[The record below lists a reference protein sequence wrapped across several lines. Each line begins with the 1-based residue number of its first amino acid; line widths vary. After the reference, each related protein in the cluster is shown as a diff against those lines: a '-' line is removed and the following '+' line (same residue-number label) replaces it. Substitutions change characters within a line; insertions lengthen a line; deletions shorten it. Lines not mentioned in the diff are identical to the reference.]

1 MSPDPRRGAAARVPV
16 HAATTAAVIAA
27 CVWVPSAIGAF
38 THLDAPAR
46 TRVTVFAVIMTT
58 ALAWLAGGP
67 GARTLHHR
75 SAPTGGPGARTLHH
89 RSAPTG
95 ETDEIH
101 FRRWIEAQLEAGQDR
116 GAAAQRLRPAWEA
129 WRARDRID
137 EQARARHEAAH
148 AVVAHSLGHT
158 ILSADIRHAGDRGG
172 RVESVPPLPSRG
184 AGPDLWD
191 ALTITV
197 AGNVLD
203 LAEGRHNISSRDD
216 IRAAETIAAAMIST
230 GHAPDPDAPP
240 RTIARAAD
248 DARARANWI
257 LITHKSQVN
266 ALAAALIE
274 RRALTGR
281 QVHDL
286 LRPERP

>member
-1 MSPDPRRGAAARVPV
+1 MKK
-16 HAATTAAVIAA
+16 TAAVIAA

-58 ALAWLAGGP
+58 ALAWLA
-67 GARTLHHR
+67 
-75 SAPTGGPGARTLHH
+75 GGPGARTLHH

-203 LAEGRHNISSRDD
+203 LTEGRRNISARDD

-257 LITHKSQVN
+257 LITHKNQVN

>member
-1 MSPDPRRGAAARVPV
+1 MSGVGRSGQRRVYFFWCDPL
-16 HAATTAAVIAA
+16 TAAVRIVMCAA
-27 CVWVPSAIGAF
+27 VIFAARRWVPGAVEAF
-38 THLDAPAR
+38 MRLDPVAQGRAAAL
-46 TRVTVFAVIMTT
+46 AVIVA
-58 ALAWLAGGP
+58 ALAWLIN
-67 GARTLHHR
+67 GAVVIMIRCPVPP
-75 SAPTGGPGARTLHH
+75 APAD
-89 RSAPTG
+89 G
-95 ETDEIH
+95 EQRFE
-101 FRRWIEAQLEAGQDR
+101 RWVDAQLEAGQDR
-116 GAAAQRLRPAWEA
+116 RAAAQRLRPTWEA
-129 WRARDRID
+129 WQARGRID
-137 EQARARHEAAH
+137 GPGRARHEAAH
-148 AVVAHSLGHT
+148 AVVARALGHT
-158 ILSADIRHAGDRGG
+158 VTCADIRHAGDRGG

-240 RTIARAAD
+240 RTIARATD

-257 LITHKSQVN
+257 LITHKNQVN

-286 LRPERP
+286 LQRQPEKK

>member
-16 HAATTAAVIAA
+16 HAAVIAAAGIAA

-75 SAPTGGPGARTLHH
+75 SAPTG
-89 RSAPTG
+89 

-129 WRARDRID
+129 SRGRID
-137 EQARARHEAAH
+137 GPGRARHEAAH

-257 LITHKSQVN
+257 LITHKNRVN

>member
-16 HAATTAAVIAA
+16 HAAATAAGIAA

-58 ALAWLAGGP
+58 ALAWLA
-67 GARTLHHR
+67 
-75 SAPTGGPGARTLHH
+75 GGPGARTLHH

-137 EQARARHEAAH
+137 EQARWLDRKS
-148 AVVAHSLGHT
+148 VV
-158 ILSADIRHAGDRGG
+158 
-172 RVESVPPLPSRG
+172 
-184 AGPDLWD
+184 
-191 ALTITV
+191 
-197 AGNVLD
+197 
-203 LAEGRHNISSRDD
+203 
-216 IRAAETIAAAMIST
+216 
-230 GHAPDPDAPP
+230 
-240 RTIARAAD
+240 
-248 DARARANWI
+248 
-257 LITHKSQVN
+257 
-266 ALAAALIE
+266 
-274 RRALTGR
+274 
-281 QVHDL
+281 
-286 LRPERP
+286 